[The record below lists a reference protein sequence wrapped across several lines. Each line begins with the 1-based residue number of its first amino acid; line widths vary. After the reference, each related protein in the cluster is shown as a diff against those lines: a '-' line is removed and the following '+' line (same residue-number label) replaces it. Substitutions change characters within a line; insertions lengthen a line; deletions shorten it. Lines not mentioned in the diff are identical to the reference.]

1 MANGVASALRLGAR
15 YQRRNHGLECAWG
28 IQRSTSEREEILQA
42 PKARS
47 CDCRRQEAPYD
58 KGVWGSVVSSPS
70 GVWGSAP
77 ETDAILNNFL
87 AKRSTFWALV
97 NLIFCNNQIEKR
109 RLNLLNNY
117 MKKF

>member
-1 MANGVASALRLGAR
+1 MLRLGGVR
-15 YQRRNHGLECAWG
+15 FQSMGGLKKFL
-28 IQRSTSEREEILQA
+28 STRIFMSRKLQA

-58 KGVWGSVVSSPS
+58 YEVWGSVVSSPS
-70 GVWGSAP
+70 GVWGGAP

-87 AKRSTFWALV
+87 AKWSTFWALV

>member
-1 MANGVASALRLGAR
+1 MSKSGKL
-15 YQRRNHGLECAWG
+15 QRREAAIAEGKTPLTTRGPW
-28 IQRSTSEREEILQA
+28 ERRKL
-42 PKARS
+42 
-47 CDCRRQEAPYD
+47 
-58 KGVWGSVVSSPS
+58 PS

-87 AKRSTFWALV
+87 AKWSTFWALV